1 MKITVLDAET
11 LRFPEDAWS
20 ALAAEGELVLHDCTP
35 ADEAIIVERCAG
47 ADIVLTNK
55 VPLSRA
61 VLKQLSALQMV
72 GALATGYNIIDTVA
86 AKERGIV
93 VCNVPAYSTGSVAQH
108 TLALILELT
117 NHVAAHNASVY
128 KGDWV
133 KSQHFSYWTSELVEL
148 SECVVGIVGFGEI
161 GRQVGA
167 VLQLLG
173 ATVIAHT
180 RTPRNP
186 PDWPGFEFVERD
198 ALFERSDIV
207 TLHCPLTSE
216 NTGFVN
222 AALLSRMKRNALL
235 INTARG
241 ALVNEADLA
250 QALNSGIIGGAG
262 IDVVS
267 IEPMRI
273 DNPLL
278 DARRCVITPHIA
290 WAGPKARR
298 SLLEITVQNV
308 RSFKAG
314 SPQNQV
320 A

>member
-1 MKITVLDAET
+1 MKIIVLDAET
-11 LRFPEDAWS
+11 LRFPEAEWS
-20 ALAAEGELVLHDCTP
+20 ALAAEGELVLHDSTA
-35 ADEAIIVERCAG
+35 ADEDAVVERCSG
-47 ADIVLTNK
+47 ATVVLTNK
-55 VPLSRA
+55 VPISR
-61 VLKQLSALQMV
+61 SALERLPDLRMI
-72 GALATGYNIIDTVA
+72 GALATGFNTIDTEA
-86 AKERGIV
+86 AKERGII
-93 VCNVPAYSTGSVAQH
+93 VCNVPDYSTGSVAQH

-117 NHVAAHNASVY
+117 NHVSAHTASVY
-128 KGDWV
+128 NGDWV
-133 KSQHFSYWTSELVEL
+133 KSRQFSYWKSELIEL

-161 GRQVGA
+161 GRRVGA
-167 VLQLLG
+167 LVQLLG

-198 ALFERSDIV
+198 ELFERSDIV
-207 TLHCPLTSE
+207 SLHCPLTPE

-222 AALLSRMKRNALL
+222 AALLSRMKRSALL

-250 QALNSGIIGGAG
+250 RALNSGSIGGAG

-267 IEPMRI
+267 HEPMRI

-278 DARRCVITPHIA
+278 DARHCVITPHIA
-290 WAGPKARR
+290 WAGPKSRK

-314 SPQNQV
+314 SPRNQV